1 LRKPRDIRTV
11 GLIANPEKPEAAE
24 VVRKAARLIARTGR
38 AVLADAGTVA
48 VSAPKVEC
56 AGTVEETAA
65 RSDLL
70 LVFGGDGT
78 ILRIARDLPA
88 RPTPLLGINVGGL
101 GFLTAVP
108 SGELAGALR
117 KLWAG
122 DYRIERRPLL
132 EARRVDGGA
141 RFTQDAFNDFVLS
154 RGTPS
159 RLIELEV
166 AVDGEV
172 LTRYRADGLIVSSP
186 TGSTAYS
193 LAAGGPIV
201 SPDARVFVVTPIC
214 PHTLT
219 NRPVIVSMDSTVT
232 IRVLSPKLETI
243 FSADGQWQTSLNNG
257 DVIRI
262 RRSTRSVSL
271 ARLGGTSFFQ
281 TLRAKL
287 HWSGSSV

>member
-1 LRKPRDIRTV
+1 
-11 GLIANPEKPEAAE
+11 LIANPEKPEAAP
-24 VVRKAARLIARTGR
+24 VVRAAARLIARAGR
-38 AVLADAGTVA
+38 TVLADAETMDVFSPRAERAGTVA
-48 VSAPKVEC
+48 
-56 AGTVEETAA
+56 ETAA
-65 RSDLL
+65 RADLL

-78 ILRIARDLPA
+78 ILRIARDLPS

-101 GFLTAVP
+101 GFLTAVR
-108 SGELAGALR
+108 SDKLAAALR

-122 DYRIERRPLL
+122 GYRIERRPLL
-132 EARRVDGGA
+132 EARRVAGGP
-141 RFTQDAFNDFVLS
+141 RFTQHAFNDFVLS

-193 LAAGGPIV
+193 LAAGGAIV
-201 SPDARVFVVTPIC
+201 APEAQVFAVTPIC

-232 IRVLSPKLETI
+232 IRVLSPKLETS

-262 RRSTRSVSL
+262 RKSSRTVSL